1 MSLFRSA
8 FAAIK
13 KGLQKTA
20 EAIGGQL
27 RSLLLGRTL
36 SNELIDEIESRL
48 IE

>member
-1 MSLFRSA
+1 MGLFRSA
-8 FAAIK
+8 LDAIK

-36 SNELIDEIESRL
+36 SE
-48 IE
+48 